1 MAGVIFYSV
10 RQFVLDDKLRPLTTW
25 TKVNEMENE
34 LITPFWAVGIS
45 RQKNFS
51 YLDRKGD
58 DDDAWDSSHEA
69 IQGYGLF
76 EAYVE

>member
-1 MAGVIFYSV
+1 
-10 RQFVLDDKLRPLTTW
+10 
-25 TKVNEMENE
+25 MENE